1 MSIELAGIL
10 IAILAVGATLGG
22 LILATSRGLRQDIRQ
37 DMARLESR
45 LDAKIKESES
55 RLDAKIKES
64 ESRLDAKID
73 GVDAKIDGL
82 DAKIDR
88 LEARMREDIK
98 QLSDR
103 VARVEYSQA
112 KLEGLLEGLRE
123 AITGRAAAS

>member
-22 LILATSRGLRQDIRQ
+22 LILASSRGLRQDIRQ
-37 DMARLESR
+37 DMVRLESR
-45 LDAKIKESES
+45 LDEKIN
-55 RLDAKIKES
+55 
-64 ESRLDAKID
+64 
-73 GVDAKIDGL
+73 G
-82 DAKIDR
+82 
-88 LEARMREDIK
+88 LEARMREDMK

-103 VARVEYSQA
+103 LGRVEHSQA

>member
-22 LILATSRGLRQDIRQ
+22 LILASSRGLRQDIRQ

-45 LDAKIKESES
+45 LDEKINGLES
-55 RLDAKIKES
+55 RLDEKINGLE
-64 ESRLDAKID
+64 AKID
-73 GVDAKIDGL
+73 G
-82 DAKIDR
+82 
-88 LEARMREDIK
+88 LEARMREDMK

-103 VARVEYSQA
+103 LARVEHSQA